1 MRYFELFQR
10 IVLVLAAYRWA
21 AQYIDPAENMV
32 LFFFSSLSHHSVC
45 SQLARLNYR
54 LEITFHAGIRVFE
67 ANADNAGNAARS
79 QCSSMNWTSVGL
91 CSPQTAGDNT
101 TTKMAMTETI
111 RARVKILRARVDGV
125 RRGEVRQ
132 GKAWVGRSLAR
143 ANAPRTHFN
152 YASSFWG
159 AR

>member
-21 AQYIDPAENMV
+21 AQYIEPAENMV

-67 ANADNAGNAARS
+67 ANADNAGNAATEPVFQHELDIGRIVLPPNRRR
-79 QCSSMNWTSVGL
+79 QYDHEN
-91 CSPQTAGDNT
+91 GD
-101 TTKMAMTETI
+101 
-111 RARVKILRARVDGV
+111 DGNDQGEGEDTQGEGGRGEA
-125 RRGEVRQ
+125 RRGEAGQ
-132 GKAWVGRSLAR
+132 GVGGQVAR
-143 ANAPRTHFN
+143 ARERAQDTL
-152 YASSFWG
+152 
-159 AR
+159 